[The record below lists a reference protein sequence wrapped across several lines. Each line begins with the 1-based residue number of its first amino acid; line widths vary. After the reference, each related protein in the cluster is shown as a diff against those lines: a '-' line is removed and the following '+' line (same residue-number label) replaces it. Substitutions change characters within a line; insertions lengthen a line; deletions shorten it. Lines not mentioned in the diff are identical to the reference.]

1 MVKVKLIL
9 ITIVI
14 CGVFL
19 LAGCGG
25 NGKGSGQ
32 PSGVS
37 NSPQNVHETEDKKE
51 KTNAERFLEYVKEAA
66 YLRNF
71 TQTGDFAGI
80 MITLHDIYKNDIV
93 NPYTGASAIYVMNR
107 TRTYME
113 NQNMSVTKGFGVDC
127 VLIDDYITQLKKIDT
142 NEVVYCVNPES
153 KGMVFAFWFIDGVYI
168 YEIDENGQKI
178 NEIKHFF
185 EKEEK
190 EE

>member
-1 MVKVKLIL
+1 LKNINCLLIIIKEGDIKMVKVKLIL

-66 YLRNF
+66 Y
-71 TQTGDFAGI
+71 
-80 MITLHDIYKNDIV
+80 
-93 NPYTGASAIYVMNR
+93 
-107 TRTYME
+107 
-113 NQNMSVTKGFGVDC
+113 
-127 VLIDDYITQLKKIDT
+127 
-142 NEVVYCVNPES
+142 
-153 KGMVFAFWFIDGVYI
+153 
-168 YEIDENGQKI
+168 
-178 NEIKHFF
+178 
-185 EKEEK
+185 
-190 EE
+190 